1 MISIFPIIVTVIFI
15 FHGSRTVFAKIDCDE
30 DLINKIAKWANTLP
44 VLVKQDERR
53 LKNLRRFEEMD
64 DIDQLRD
71 YYYRTV
77 SETIQTKCSF
87 IKRIGGHWKSKCG
100 FLEDEK
106 IACFD
111 KFEHQV
117 RRSKCL
123 VYSFGVGN
131 HWDFEEFMAKIGCQ
145 VRVFDPLV
153 EVPEKIKKNT
163 RISVD
168 AIAIGKV
175 KANKNIKNVNGNQS

>member
-15 FHGSRTVFAKIDCDE
+15 FHGSSTVFAKIDCDE

-87 IKRIGGHWKSKCG
+87 IKRIGG
-100 FLEDEK
+100 
-106 IACFD
+106 
-111 KFEHQV
+111 
-117 RRSKCL
+117 
-123 VYSFGVGN
+123 
-131 HWDFEEFMAKIGCQ
+131 
-145 VRVFDPLV
+145 
-153 EVPEKIKKNT
+153 
-163 RISVD
+163 
-168 AIAIGKV
+168 
-175 KANKNIKNVNGNQS
+175 

>member
-1 MISIFPIIVTVIFI
+1 MSFKILGLTYLYILFCAHLNYLACNLYLRSDQHLPKYHNYISLRDNIILARNLYLYVIPSTFYLYYNFLRERMISIFPIIVTVIFN
-15 FHGSRTVFAKIDCDE
+15 FHGSSTVFAKIDCDE

-87 IKRIGGHWKSKCG
+87 IKRIGG
-100 FLEDEK
+100 
-106 IACFD
+106 
-111 KFEHQV
+111 
-117 RRSKCL
+117 
-123 VYSFGVGN
+123 
-131 HWDFEEFMAKIGCQ
+131 
-145 VRVFDPLV
+145 
-153 EVPEKIKKNT
+153 
-163 RISVD
+163 
-168 AIAIGKV
+168 
-175 KANKNIKNVNGNQS
+175 

>member
-1 MISIFPIIVTVIFI
+1 MLTIIVNVIFI
-15 FHGSRTVFAKIDCDE
+15 FHSISDVVVFAKIDCDE

-53 LKNLRRFEEMD
+53 LKNLRNFEE
-64 DIDQLRD
+64 IDQIDYLRD

-123 VYSFGVGN
+123 VYSFGIGN
-131 HWDFEEFMAKIGCQ
+131 HWDFEEFMAKIGKFC
-145 VRVFDPLV
+145 L
-153 EVPEKIKKNT
+153 KKNST
-163 RISVD
+163 LVS
-168 AIAIGKV
+168 GSW
-175 KANKNIKNVNGNQS
+175 QS